1 MTRRHATS
9 DRSQQL
15 PLMLPQANAGAAL
28 PSLPSSEAGGLGIY
42 AKSAS
47 PSPAEEKIRLLRAD
61 RYRHLAVARE
71 LFVAEGRKAGLQY
84 AHDYAKTAK
93 CLHVRRDSAVSVHHS
108 IEHGSAFYGG
118 LITCGSVW
126 ACPVCSAKIQERR
139 RVELA
144 HMIDWAWGQHLQPML
159 VTLTAPHRRDQSLS
173 DLRAMQAKALRY
185 LRAGKGGIAM
195 RQTLGYRGLVRGLE
209 LTYGSNGWHLHTHEM
224 WLVDL
229 HQDADEARE
238 IILKRWRAACA
249 KAGLLDL
256 SDAAQVAA
264 FDEHAV
270 DVKGRCSASDY
281 LAKMDD
287 SRHWGADRELAK
299 ASSKK
304 GKKSGQHPFGLL
316 ADAADGCVRS
326 GRLFVEYAAVMKG
339 AAQLYWSRGLKALVG
354 VDEIS
359 DEAIA
364 ERADD
369 EAILL
374 GRLLPAQWEVV
385 LRAGARAQL
394 LDAAELGGWEAVLAL
409 LTALAKQHGHA
420 ARTSTPDSPSPTPA
434 PCLAGPPSESVPLS
448 ALTPDHCISAP
459 VDVSDHLEHAVVW
472 LGNVAYYAD
481 LESGELF
488 GLAPHDHIPVVTN
501 QNSNLIPPELL
512 VSVRRPEI
520 PLSLRQ

>member
-47 PSPAEEKIRLLRAD
+47 PSPADEKIRLLRAV
-61 RYRHLAVARE
+61 RYHHLAVARE

-173 DLRAMQAKALRY
+173 DLRAMQAKALRD

-281 LAKMDD
+281 LVKMDD

-394 LDAAELGGWEAVLAL
+394 LDAAELGGWEAVTSL
-409 LTALAKQHGHA
+409 LDSLGKPPKSGPIA
-420 ARTSTPDSPSPTPA
+420 ASGGACEPPPA
-434 PCLAGPPSESVPLS
+434 PC
-448 ALTPDHCISAP
+448 
-459 VDVSDHLEHAVVW
+459 AVVGESGGDLPAVVAVAPECADAAPAPDLSGLSVVWIAGQSW
-472 LGNVAYYAD
+472 LAD
-481 LESGELF
+481 LETGELVAPADCGTPERAPCAGSSPLPVALSAPAGSGWS
-488 GLAPHDHIPVVTN
+488 GLTV
-501 QNSNLIPPELL
+501 
-512 VSVRRPEI
+512 
-520 PLSLRQ
+520 